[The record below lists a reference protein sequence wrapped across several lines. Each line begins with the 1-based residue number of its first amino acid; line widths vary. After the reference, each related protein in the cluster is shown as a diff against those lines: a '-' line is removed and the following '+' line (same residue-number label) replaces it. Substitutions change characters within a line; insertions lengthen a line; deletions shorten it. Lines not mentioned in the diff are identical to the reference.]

1 MRLGGKRK
9 PSMVCTPVICILRGQ
24 REEDCYKL
32 EASLVTIVR
41 SRLARARSQI
51 RTKHKEIW
59 HEEVSPGCSGLV
71 GGKKPPAKECRNS
84 QMQTDS
90 LPCSLERAKHP

>member
-9 PSMVCTPVICILRGQ
+9 PSMVCTPVICILRRQ
-24 REEDCYKL
+24 REENCYKF

-51 RTKHKEIW
+51 RTKQRD
-59 HEEVSPGCSGLV
+59 L
-71 GGKKPPAKECRNS
+71 A
-84 QMQTDS
+84 
-90 LPCSLERAKHP
+90 